1 MIKTATKRV
10 LLRGYRQLLHSATG
24 FRFYNAVY
32 EAGWLPSAVRNRLV
46 VANRHIQPA
55 HLGSREY
62 TLRLIGSGRRVA
74 LPPIHTL
81 SHWQFAQ
88 SYRWATPFYAHLI
101 RRLLAS
107 QPPGLWIDIGAT
119 QGIRCLDAHDAGW
132 QVWAYEPN
140 AEALGFYGQLLQ
152 RNPWLS
158 RPGDRQVRAAVGDQE
173 GEVTLDIDA
182 SSYLSSVSSVSKPSG
197 FQLARSE
204 TVPCLR
210 LDRELER
217 HQAEPAGAIA
227 KIDVE
232 GFGLAVLE
240 GFGSKLAQLGAVL
253 VEVTPRTLAPVCQ
266 RLEQA
271 GFRMASI
278 DERRHELVPLPQA
291 LLPPQGTFDLLAWPQ
306 ARPLPGL
313 L

>member
-1 MIKTATKRV
+1 MIKTATKRA
-10 LLRGYRQLLHSATG
+10 LLRGYRKLLRSTTG

-32 EAGWLPSAVRNRLV
+32 EAGWFPSAVRNRLV
-46 VANRHIQPA
+46 VANRHIRPDE
-55 HLGSREY
+55 LGSREY
-62 TLRLIGSGRRVA
+62 SLRLIGSGRSVV
-74 LPPIHTL
+74 LPPICTL

-107 QPPGLWIDIGAT
+107 QPTGLWIDIGAN

-140 AEALGFYGQLLQ
+140 AETLGFYSQLLQ

-158 RPGDRQVRAAVGDQE
+158 RVGDRQVRAAVGDQE
-173 GEVTLDIDA
+173 GEVTLEIDA
-182 SSYLSSVSSVSKPSG
+182 SSYLSSVSSVSKPSA

-204 TVPCLR
+204 IVPCLR
-210 LDRELER
+210 LDRELKR
-217 HQAEPAGAIA
+217 HQVEPGGAIA

-232 GFGLAVLE
+232 GFEVAVLD
-240 GFGSKLAQLGAVL
+240 GFGSSLGQLGGVL
-253 VEVTPRTLAPVCQ
+253 VEVTPRTLVLVCQ
-266 RLEQA
+266 RLELA
-271 GFRMASI
+271 GFRIAYI
-278 DERRHELVPLPQA
+278 DEQRRELVPLAQA
-291 LLPPQGTFDLLAWPQ
+291 LLPPEGTFDLLAWPQ

-313 L
+313 S